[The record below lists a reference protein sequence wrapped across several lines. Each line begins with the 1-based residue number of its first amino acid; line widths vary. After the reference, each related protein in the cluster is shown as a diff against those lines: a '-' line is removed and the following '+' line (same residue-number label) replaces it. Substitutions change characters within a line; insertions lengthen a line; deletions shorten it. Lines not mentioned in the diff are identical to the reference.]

1 MADLL
6 LFSPF
11 FTLPSEGSVRFAKHL
26 VPSSLGGASVTI
38 LLQLFQDFFKKKGSS

>member
-26 VPSSLGGASVTI
+26 VPSFLGGGKRDYFITAISR
-38 LLQLFQDFFKKKGSS
+38 FF